1 MKNYNVLSVILLA
14 MALSNCGGTKK
25 GENTIFNFDTSS
37 FSAKYTP
44 EELNLEILNLE
55 SKDVD
60 STIYYV
66 NDSKVGVTKGLTK
79 LTFELKTKNWVT
91 KPKSL
96 CSTKVKIQKQPL
108 E

>member
-25 GENTIFNFDTSS
+25 EKILYLISSS

-44 EELNLEILNLE
+44 EEVLNLEILNLE

-66 NDSKVGVTKGLTK
+66 NDSKV
-79 LTFELKTKNWVT
+79 E
-91 KPKSL
+91 SQ
-96 CSTKVKIQKQPL
+96 KV
-108 E
+108 

>member
-44 EELNLEILNLE
+44 EEVLNLEILNLE
-55 SKDVD
+55 SK
-60 STIYYV
+60 SR
-66 NDSKVGVTKGLTK
+66 
-79 LTFELKTKNWVT
+79 
-91 KPKSL
+91 
-96 CSTKVKIQKQPL
+96 
-108 E
+108 